1 MFVYGSLR
9 ARVLTVVGLT
19 LVPSFVVF
27 AVLHPMSVERNA
39 ADTVLRL
46 LGGGMLSLAVA
57 WVSTSSMITRP
68 AERVVLAA
76 RRLRDGDVTARASF
90 RDHSEIGEM
99 ARTFDELADAL
110 RAREQQ
116 LETLNAELEERVTH
130 RSAALER
137 ANGEL
142 SLSRTE
148 LRRLSH
154 ELLEIVEKERLRLS
168 PEVHDQIGQVLT
180 GIKMDV
186 AAARR
191 RLDAADV
198 PGARQRLD
206 TAMETVDEAVHLA
219 RQIALNLRPSLLDDC
234 GLTAAAECQL
244 EEFGRRTGIL
254 CRLSSDMDDDLI
266 RPQLGTAAYRIIEEA
281 LTNIARHADASTVD
295 VRLVTDATHLTLT
308 VSDDGRGITERELAG
323 QRSLGLLGMR
333 ERTLQVGGTISVVGS
348 AGQGT
353 VVTTMLPL
361 AHPDPVDSQEDHRDA
376 SPDR

>member
-99 ARTFDELADAL
+99 ARAFDELADAL

-168 PEVHDQIGQVLT
+168 REVHDQIGQVLT

-234 GLTAAAECQL
+234 GLTGGRRMAARGVRPPHRDPLPPELRHGRRPHPAAVGDDGVPDPRGGADEHRPARRRVVRRRPSGDGRDAPDVDGERRWPGDHRAGAGRAAVAGSARDARADAPGGRNDLGRRLGRPRHGRDDGAAA
-244 EEFGRRTGIL
+244 RA
-254 CRLSSDMDDDLI
+254 S
-266 RPQLGTAAYRIIEEA
+266 RPSR
-281 LTNIARHADASTVD
+281 
-295 VRLVTDATHLTLT
+295 
-308 VSDDGRGITERELAG
+308 
-323 QRSLGLLGMR
+323 
-333 ERTLQVGGTISVVGS
+333 
-348 AGQGT
+348 
-353 VVTTMLPL
+353 
-361 AHPDPVDSQEDHRDA
+361 
-376 SPDR
+376 